1 MSLTQ
6 LKTGLFFLLFSTFL
20 KVGIAQSLEEING
33 QVTTQQNEPL
43 PYTTIFIIS
52 NQKGAISNED
62 GYFNLNTEG
71 LLPSDSVRFQY
82 VGFQEQSFSIGQLK
96 NNPTVKLTEKIN
108 QLGEVLVFGLPPNPE
123 TIIKQVIKNLDKNY
137 SKQPFQKNLF
147 IRERNSQTIKNLE
160 IDYKKSS
167 INQVDENLFKEI
179 EKKTPKYMTWYTD
192 FLGDAYQLKT
202 EDETKFKLTAE
213 RVVGLKQDELTET
226 ENIEKIFED
235 LARNTKE
242 GEYWK
247 IKTGIVSTKIDLD
260 IEDSTNNKVAGNM
273 QKMEYF
279 VKNING
285 QLGFATLKNEDQWEF
300 LHNPRKYNFTL
311 VGGSRFNGENVY
323 IIDFEPKSGDF
334 TGRVYISTDSY
345 ALVRADY
352 HYAPGKTGTDVHLL
366 GIGYTKSGFDAS
378 INFEKV
384 ENKYYLKYFSKKETT
399 AYSVERKIS
408 LIKKRER
415 FLFDKELEEVKL
427 ALNLA
432 MSDESSIEIFIFN
445 HQNITQEKFSSIKQ
459 EEYMKVIYV
468 DQFDDQ
474 LWKGYS
480 IIQPTEQMK
489 SYKKVTE

>member
-1 MSLTQ
+1 MSSTQ
-6 LKTGLFFLLFSTFL
+6 LKAGLFLFLFSTFFL
-20 KVGIAQSLEEING
+20 AGLTQSLKEING
-33 QVTTQQNEPL
+33 QVVTQQNEPL
-43 PYTTIFIIS
+43 PYTTIYIIS
-52 NQKGAISNED
+52 NQKGAISNEE
-62 GYFNLNTEG
+62 GIFTLNTEG
-71 LLPSDSVRFQY
+71 IQLSDSVRFQY
-82 VGFQEQSFSIGQLK
+82 VGYQEQSFTIDQLENNSI
-96 NNPTVKLTEKIN
+96 VKLTEKVN

-137 SKQPFQKNLF
+137 SSQPFQKNLF
-147 IRERNSQTIKNLE
+147 IRDRSTQKIKNLE
-160 IDYKKSS
+160 INYKKSS

-192 FLGDAYQLKT
+192 FLGDAYQLRT

-213 RVVGLKQDELTET
+213 RVVGLKQDEFTET

-235 LARNTKE
+235 LARNTTE

-247 IKTGIVSTKIDLD
+247 IKTGIISTKIDLD
-260 IEDSTNNKVAGNM
+260 IEDTAQNMVADDM

-300 LHNPRKYNFTL
+300 LHSPRKYNFTL
-311 VGGSRFNGENVY
+311 IGGSRFNGENVY
-323 IIDFEPKSGDF
+323 IIDFEPKGGDF
-334 TGRVYISTDSY
+334 TGRVYISTDTY

-352 HYAPGKTGTDVHLL
+352 HYAPGKTGTDIHLL

-378 INFEKV
+378 INFEKM
-384 ENKYYLKYFSKKETT
+384 EDKYYLKYFSKKEKM
-399 AYSVERKIS
+399 AYSVERKVS
-408 LIKKRER
+408 LLKKRER
-415 FLFDKELEEVKL
+415 FLFDKELEEIKL
-427 ALNLA
+427 ALDLS
-432 MSDESSIEIFIFN
+432 MSDEYSIEVFVFS
-445 HQNITQEKFSSIKQ
+445 HQNITKEQFSNIKQ

-468 DQFDDQ
+468 AQFDDQ

-489 SYKKVTE
+489 NYRKVTE

>member
-1 MSLTQ
+1 M
-6 LKTGLFFLLFSTFL
+6 
-20 KVGIAQSLEEING
+20 
-33 QVTTQQNEPL
+33 
-43 PYTTIFIIS
+43 
-52 NQKGAISNED
+52 
-62 GYFNLNTEG
+62 
-71 LLPSDSVRFQY
+71 
-82 VGFQEQSFSIGQLK
+82 
-96 NNPTVKLTEKIN
+96 
-108 QLGEVLVFGLPPNPE
+108 
-123 TIIKQVIKNLDKNY
+123 
-137 SKQPFQKNLF
+137 
-147 IRERNSQTIKNLE
+147 
-160 IDYKKSS
+160 
-167 INQVDENLFKEI
+167 
-179 EKKTPKYMTWYTD
+179 
-192 FLGDAYQLKT
+192 
-202 EDETKFKLTAE
+202 
-213 RVVGLKQDELTET
+213 
-226 ENIEKIFED
+226 
-235 LARNTKE
+235 
-242 GEYWK
+242 
-247 IKTGIVSTKIDLD
+247 
-260 IEDSTNNKVAGNM
+260 
-273 QKMEYF
+273 
-279 VKNING
+279 
-285 QLGFATLKNEDQWEF
+285 
-300 LHNPRKYNFTL
+300 

-352 HYAPGKTGTDVHLL
+352 HYAPGKTGTDVHIL

-384 ENKYYLKYFSKKETT
+384 EDKYYLKYFSKKETT

-474 LWKGYS
+474 LWKVYS

-489 SYKKVTE
+489 SYKK